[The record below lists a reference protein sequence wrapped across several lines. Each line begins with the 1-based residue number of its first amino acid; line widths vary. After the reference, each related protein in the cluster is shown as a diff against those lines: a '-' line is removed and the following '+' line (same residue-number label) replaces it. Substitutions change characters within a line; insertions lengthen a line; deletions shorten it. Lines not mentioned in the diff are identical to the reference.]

1 MRARLYTEVVPWLLD
16 YSETFADDI
25 DKEKN
30 TLSELF
36 DENLETHTQIHKKR
50 VDNEHARLK
59 K

>member
-16 YSETFADDI
+16 YSETFAEDI

-36 DENLETHTQIHKKR
+36 DENLETHT
-50 VDNEHARLK
+50 
-59 K
+59 